1 MVLWLV
7 PNISGS
13 GSDGGPVMQ
22 LTHRDGTAISV
33 SYAVNRAVLWR
44 EDFHQTSPVQ
54 WQPDNSWKNGYLQRR
69 IHFLLRWHDLSS
81 VMENWDPFSEGPASA
96 EDGQAMENWNPFED
110 PEMLELTGELAME
123 SDDIDGLEA
132 WLVQAKVMHLP
143 WEKIQPKQEKLE
155 LLRSQKAF
163 EPKKTSRDISKRGEI
178 SSCESGGC
186 KGDGGDQGGC
196 PTETSSE
203 KSFHFVCCPTFVVFV
218 LWWTYV
224 PVNSGQ
230 TMPFPYAWATAL
242 AYHRVMFWSPAF
254 AGGSGAGH

>member
-155 LLRSQKAF
+155 LLRSQKVKSPAVNL
-163 EPKKTSRDISKRGEI
+163 EAARETEEIKAVAQQKLLRKSRSILFVVQRLL
-178 SSCESGGC
+178 CLYCGG
-186 KGDGGDQGGC
+186 
-196 PTETSSE
+196 
-203 KSFHFVCCPTFVVFV
+203 PTFP
-218 LWWTYV
+218 L
-224 PVNSGQ
+224 
-230 TMPFPYAWATAL
+230 TADKPC
-242 AYHRVMFWSPAF
+242 HFRMHGPQP
-254 AGGSGAGH
+254 